1 MEGGLKGQEE
11 TGETSAEATGLPG
24 ERWDG
29 SSQDGNQM
37 VMRTEKTGSILKVE
51 PRRAAFADG
60 LDMEGERKGRD
71 KDSHRVFFLPGK

>member
-1 MEGGLKGQEE
+1 M
-11 TGETSAEATGLPG
+11 
-24 ERWDG
+24 DG

-71 KDSHRVFFLPGK
+71 KDSRRVVFFFTWKGSALQSCLLTWGTGKV